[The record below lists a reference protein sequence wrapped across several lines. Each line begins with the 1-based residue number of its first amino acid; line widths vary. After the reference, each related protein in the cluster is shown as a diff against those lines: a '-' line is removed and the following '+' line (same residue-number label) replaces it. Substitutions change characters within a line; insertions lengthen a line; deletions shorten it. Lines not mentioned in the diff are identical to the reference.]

1 VTNKAEKV
9 SLPNSVGSLHKKE
22 GNVKR
27 KIYFCFAFLSS
38 YATFAGLK
46 AKYESNQDKYGK
58 P

>member
-1 VTNKAEKV
+1 MADKAEV
-9 SLPNSVGSLHKKE
+9 ASLPYSVGILHKKE

-27 KIYFCFAFLSS
+27 KIYFRFAFLSS

-46 AKYESNQDKYGK
+46 AKYELNQDKYGK